1 MVLKLRTGKGQK
13 NRGSPEADGDVGG
26 GLDPRINGDGFLTG
40 RFFHRL
46 TAGLAFAVGRG
57 RVRLGYRRGSAPLF
71 GRRSCR

>member
-1 MVLKLRTGKGQK
+1 
-13 NRGSPEADGDVGG
+13 
-26 GLDPRINGDGFLTG
+26 LTG